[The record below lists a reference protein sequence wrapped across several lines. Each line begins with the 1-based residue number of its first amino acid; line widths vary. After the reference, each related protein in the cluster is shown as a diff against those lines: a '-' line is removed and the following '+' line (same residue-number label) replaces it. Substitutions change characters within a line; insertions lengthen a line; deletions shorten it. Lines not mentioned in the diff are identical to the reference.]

1 MILKAVRNNKIE
13 SFFIVLGFVLIVTLL
28 IYFIC
33 YYMNLGPYS
42 VIIAMAFSIISSF
55 ITYYNCD
62 KIVLAM
68 HNARPANPQED
79 QLLTSVMDGL
89 VIASGL
95 PRPKLYVVDN
105 PSPNAFATGRN
116 PQNAVICVTT
126 GLLDIMDKYELEGV
140 LAHELSHVKNYDILL
155 STVVS
160 VFAGFIVMISDLVL
174 RFGFRRR
181 RSDNDDFGKY
191 TIILYI
197 VGLVF
202 LILSPIVSKIIQL
215 AVSRK
220 REYLAD
226 ATSVEFTRN
235 PKGLISA
242 LRKLDADNSTMK
254 NYSNATAHMYIN
266 DPNGKTR
273 KKKKSSIFSTHP
285 SIDERIARLEHIN

>member
-1 MILKAVRNNKIE
+1 MILKAVRDNKIE
-13 SFFIVLGFVLIVTLL
+13 SFFIVLGFVVIVALV
-28 IYFIC
+28 IYFVC

-55 ITYYNCD
+55 ITYYNSD
-62 KIVLAM
+62 KLVLAM
-68 HNARPANPQED
+68 NRARPANPQEY

-95 PRPKLYVVDN
+95 PKPKLYVVDDS
-105 PSPNAFATGRN
+105 SPNAFATGRN

-160 VFAGFIVMISDLVL
+160 VFAGFIVMVSDFVF
-174 RFGFRRR
+174 RFGFRRG
-181 RSDNDDFGKY
+181 RSSDDDVGKFRV
-191 TIILYI
+191 ILYI
-197 VGLVF
+197 IGLVF
-202 LILSPIVSKIIQL
+202 LILSPIVTKIIQL

-220 REYLAD
+220 REFLAD

-235 PKGLISA
+235 PNGLISA
-242 LRKLDADNSTMK
+242 LRKLDSDTSSMRNI
-254 NYSNATAHMYIN
+254 SNATAHMYIN
-266 DPNGKTR
+266 DPSNKTR
-273 KKKKSSIFSTHP
+273 KKKKSSLFSTHP
-285 SIDERIARLEHIN
+285 SIDERISRLEHIN

>member
-1 MILKAVRNNKIE
+1 MKIT
-13 SFFIVLGFVLIVTLL
+13 S
-28 IYFIC
+28 C
-33 YYMNLGPYS
+33 YRFLFGWFS
-42 VIIAMAFSIISSF
+42 VSI
-55 ITYYNCD
+55 TD
-62 KIVLAM
+62 
-68 HNARPANPQED
+68 
-79 QLLTSVMDGL
+79 
-89 VIASGL
+89 
-95 PRPKLYVVDN
+95 
-105 PSPNAFATGRN
+105 
-116 PQNAVICVTT
+116 
-126 GLLDIMDKYELEGV
+126 
-140 LAHELSHVKNYDILL
+140 
-155 STVVS
+155 
-160 VFAGFIVMISDLVL
+160 
-174 RFGFRRR
+174 
-181 RSDNDDFGKY
+181 DDFGKY

-273 KKKKSSIFSTHP
+273 KKKKSSLFSTHP